1 MKMRRFFPIVAAA
14 ALLFAGCAKENFV
27 EPQVGGKTVLTAGI
41 QTKTL
46 MQNDAEVLWTNGDV
60 INVNGVNSAALALTE
75 PSATAEFTFDAV
87 LEHPYKAVFPASI
100 YKDGSTVTLPAYQ
113 TYAEGTFAQNAAPMA
128 AYLEDGSNLGF
139 KNLANVVKLTVKAGA
154 DTDKIAFVEFKGNA
168 GEQVAGDFAI
178 DFATMA
184 LTPASTADADKTVK
198 LTVAKELTAEGVVM
212 YIVVPAQNYSAGFTV
227 KVVDVQGHYM
237 EKCKASAVE
246 LAAGQVY
253 ELPAFEFAPTA
264 TQLDAEITSAAEL
277 NAFIAKYNAGEYPA
291 EAFVKI
297 ANEFEFTAED
307 NAAFESIMSFG
318 GVFDGNGMN
327 IYNFNAGKPLAETV
341 LENAIVKNLTVEGAA
356 TVQAVEG
363 SLNMGTFAG
372 ALQGGLEH
380 CISKVD
386 YTVTGAQS
394 AGYIAMGALVGR
406 LNAGKISD
414 CSAQGNIVFDE
425 NFSIT
430 GEETAY
436 IGGLVGRNSNA
447 AGVIDN
453 CQSASSIKY
462 VGTATKNIYIGGVVG
477 HTNGT
482 VSNCQTFSAGEGNMI
497 ASGNYVGDIVVDSDA
512 VKYTYIG
519 GVVGIASNTSKIIS
533 CTNDAVI
540 TTNFTRNGD
549 QCRTMRVAGVVGETA
564 GVLEGVANNANV
576 SMYSSVKTQ
585 YLAGVAAVVSA
596 QAKLDGCSS
605 NGIILLGD
613 GGDSDQGGREN
624 YVGGIAGSNSSA
636 DISNAIN
643 HSSIVVEMID
653 YDNTNSDTRL
663 YMGGCIGESKAAITG
678 IINKGAVTWNS
689 ANGWVPTSMFAM
701 GGIVGVAHAD
711 VKNVINSGAVVL
723 NESEKKT
730 GQNLAMGGIIGM
742 IADVEDEIEV
752 TDSENSAEVKFNV
765 TGTARS
771 YKNIYLGGVV
781 GYNSTAALTVSRC
794 DNSGFVYTGIT
805 KKTNSVAK
813 YLGGIV
819 GYLCGNSKVEYCNVT
834 SALYH
839 DDFNNEVN
847 SYTKGAVAGGVVGV
861 AVGTQDARI
870 KVDQCVVDN
879 EIPYAANETTLYELA
894 GRRGWLGGIVG
905 YAENTDITN
914 SKCKSNLEG
923 SFYHSG
929 GICAEMVAST
939 ASACEVVSNTSSS
952 QTRYAGGFVAKMDAT
967 SSIDGCSVHGNI
979 TTKSSDVD
987 PVFGCLAGLAPS
999 GAVVSNCQYKVTLTY
1014 TGTKNAV
1021 TGVVA
1026 EGEPT
1031 LTNNTELA
1039 E

>member
-1 MKMRRFFPIVAAA
+1 MKMRRFFPIVAAT

-128 AYLEDGSNLGF
+128 AYLEEGSNLGF

-184 LTPASTADADKTVK
+184 LTPASTAAADKTVK

-227 KVVDVQGHYM
+227 KVVDLQGHYM
-237 EKCKASAVE
+237 EKSKASAVE

-307 NAAFESIMSFG
+307 NAAFESIKSFG

-372 ALQGGLEH
+372 ALQGSLEH
-380 CISKVD
+380 CVSKVD

-414 CSAQGNIVFDE
+414 CSAQGSIVFDDK
-425 NFSIT
+425 FSIA

-447 AGVIDN
+447 AGIIEN
-453 CQSASSIKY
+453 CQAGVAVKFA
-462 VGTATKNIYIGGVVG
+462 GTATYNVLMGGVVG

-482 VSNCQTFSAGEGNMI
+482 VEACQVFAAGDGSK
-497 ASGNYVGDIVVDSDA
+497 AAIVVDSDA
-512 VKYTYIG
+512 AKYVYAG
-519 GVVGIASNTSKIIS
+519 GVVGLASETSKILNCQNAADLEANLIRNAADECRRVRLAGIAGEVDGVMTG
-533 CTNDAVI
+533 CTNDADV
-540 TTNFTRNGD
+540 TLN
-549 QCRTMRVAGVVGETA
+549 
-564 GVLEGVANNANV
+564 
-576 SMYSSVKTQ
+576 SSVKTQ
-585 YLAGVAAVVSA
+585 WLAGLAGSTGKQAEISQCSNNGAVLLAAA
-596 QAKLDGCSS
+596 DDADK
-605 NGIILLGD
+605 
-613 GGDSDQGGREN
+613 GGREN
-624 YVGGIAGSNSSA
+624 YVGGLMGQCSTSSVSDLTNAGA
-636 DISNAIN
+636 VRID
-643 HSSIVVEMID
+643 MID
-653 YDNTNSDTRL
+653 YDNTSAYL
-663 YMGGCIGESKAAITG
+663 YVGGCFGIVDAAIEG
-678 IINKGAVTWNS
+678 AGDIVNNAAVTWNS
-689 ANGWVPTSMFAM
+689 TEGWVPKGNGQFAIGGVVGITKSDVHGLCNNGEVKVTESVEKTGAYLSLGGVIGLTSTAETMSISECVNTGEVNFA
-701 GGIVGVAHAD
+701 V
-711 VKNVINSGAVVL
+711 SGAARSYSGIYIGGVL
-723 NESEKKT
+723 
-730 GQNLAMGGIIGM
+730 GQNPSSVALTMSNCQNSAYIHGGLPTTNNSSSKYIGGIIGYLLGSSTLTNCQM
-742 IADVEDEIEV
+742 
-752 TDSENSAEVKFNV
+752 
-765 TGTARS
+765 TGR
-771 YKNIYLGGVV
+771 
-781 GYNSTAALTVSRC
+781 
-794 DNSGFVYTGIT
+794 VY
-805 KKTNSVAK
+805 S
-813 YLGGIV
+813 
-819 GYLCGNSKVEYCNVT
+819 
-834 SALYH
+834 
-839 DDFNNEVN
+839 DDWNNESSDV
-847 SYTKGAVAGGVVGV
+847 SKGAATGGLVGRTL
-861 AVGTQDARI
+861 GLETSWILI
-870 KVDQCVVDN
+870 KDCTVN
-879 EIPYAANETTLYELA
+879 MSASNPLKA
-894 GRRGWLGGIVG
+894 RRGWIGGATGYAKWAHIENCDFAFDGQGSYYVYGGIAGQMVAATAKNCTVTANTTSSQTKYAGGLVG
-905 YAENTDITN
+905 RLNGLSWIDGCTFRGD
-914 SKCKSNLEG
+914 
-923 SFYHSG
+923 
-929 GICAEMVAST
+929 VAST
-939 ASACEVVSNTSSS
+939 
-952 QTRYAGGFVAKMDAT
+952 K
-967 SSIDGCSVHGNI
+967 
-979 TTKSSDVD
+979 
-987 PVFGCLAGLAPS
+987 S
-999 GAVVSNCQYKVTLTY
+999 GAVLGILAGQGSAAGAQIKNCKYKATVAGAASTVLVGANPENVTLTD
-1014 TGTKNAV
+1014 
-1021 TGVVA
+1021 
-1026 EGEPT
+1026 
-1031 LTNNTELA
+1031 NTELA